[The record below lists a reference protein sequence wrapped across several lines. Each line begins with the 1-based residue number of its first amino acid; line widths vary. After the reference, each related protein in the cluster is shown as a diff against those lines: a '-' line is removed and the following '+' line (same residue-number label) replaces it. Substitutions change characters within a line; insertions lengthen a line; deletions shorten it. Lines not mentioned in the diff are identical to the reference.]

1 MDLKEIFQEIEALAK
16 FPLKYTDNEP
26 FDMNLYDLK
35 NFNPLY
41 QMTKKENFL

>member
-35 NFNPLY
+35 NFNLY
-41 QMTKKENFL
+41 IK